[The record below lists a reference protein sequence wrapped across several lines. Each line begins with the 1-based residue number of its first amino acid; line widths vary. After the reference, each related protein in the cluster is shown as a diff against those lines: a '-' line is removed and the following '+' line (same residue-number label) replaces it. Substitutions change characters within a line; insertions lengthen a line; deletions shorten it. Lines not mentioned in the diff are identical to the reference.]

1 MFLIWYLN
9 TQVPTDLAFLD
20 VSKYDIDLR
29 ISFLNSFLDVFGS
42 DKVYKNYAEV
52 IKAKEIL
59 AKAMQEKWF
68 WICPFFFFISMYQGY
83 MYDVCTLP
91 FKNII

>member
-29 ISFLNSFLDVFGS
+29 ISFLNSFLS
-42 DKVYKNYAEV
+42 IALNRPNYYLLTV
-52 IKAKEIL
+52 
-59 AKAMQEKWF
+59 
-68 WICPFFFFISMYQGY
+68 
-83 MYDVCTLP
+83 
-91 FKNII
+91 

>member
-1 MFLIWYLN
+1 MFFSLLFD
-9 TQVPTDLAFLD
+9 TFTSQVPTDLAFLD

-59 AKAMQEKWF
+59 AKAMQEK
-68 WICPFFFFISMYQGY
+68 Q
-83 MYDVCTLP
+83 
-91 FKNII
+91 

>member
-1 MFLIWYLN
+1 
-9 TQVPTDLAFLD
+9 

-59 AKAMQEKWF
+59 AKAMQEK
-68 WICPFFFFISMYQGY
+68 Q
-83 MYDVCTLP
+83 
-91 FKNII
+91 